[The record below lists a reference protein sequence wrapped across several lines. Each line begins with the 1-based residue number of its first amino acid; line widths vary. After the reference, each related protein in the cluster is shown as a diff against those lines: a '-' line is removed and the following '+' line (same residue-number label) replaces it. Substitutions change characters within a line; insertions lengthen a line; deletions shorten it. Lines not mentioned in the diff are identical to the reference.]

1 MRLVCFE
8 HNGRSAIGVR
18 VDQKIVPL
26 AQRGAATIAD
36 VLKIPNFPA
45 ALASEIA
52 AGASTAI
59 ALSDVKLMPP
69 VGPAN
74 RIFCVGLN
82 YYEHVVETRGSDEPA
97 PPQKPPAPTI
107 FLRILSSFVGSEVPL
122 QLPSISEKFD
132 WEGELVAVIGQP
144 GYRISAE
151 TALDHVA
158 GYSVANDGSIRDWQL
173 ASTQWTMGKNF
184 DKSGSI
190 GPEIVTAD
198 ELPRGARGLRI
209 QTRLNGKA
217 MQDDVTDNMMFDLP
231 ALIAYLSQAVKLEV
245 GDLVLTGTP
254 SGIGIARKP
263 PVLMAAGD
271 LCEVEIEQI
280 GVLRNRIQRES

>member
-8 HNGRSAIGVR
+8 HGGRSAVGVR
-18 VDQKIVPL
+18 VDQKIIPL
-26 AQRGAATIAD
+26 TESRAATIAD
-36 VLKIPNFPA
+36 VLKIHDFQSD
-45 ALASEIA
+45 LASEIA
-52 AGASTAI
+52 AGASNAI
-59 ALSDVKLMPP
+59 ALSDVKLLPP

-82 YYEHVVETRGSDEPA
+82 YYEHVIETRGSNEPA
-97 PPQKPPAPTI
+97 PPQKPAAPTI

-122 QLPSISEKFD
+122 QLPLISERFD

-144 GYRISAE
+144 GYRISVE
-151 TALDHVA
+151 SALDHVA
-158 GYSVANDGSIRDWQL
+158 GYSIGNDGSIRDWQL

-198 ELPRGARGLRI
+198 ELPLGARGLRI
-209 QTRLNGKA
+209 QTRLNGKV
-217 MQDDVTDNMMFDLP
+217 MQDDTTDNMMFDLP

-245 GDLVLTGTP
+245 GDLILTGTP
-254 SGIGIARKP
+254 SGIGITRKP
-263 PVLMAAGD
+263 PILMAVGD

-280 GVLRNRIQRES
+280 GVLRNRIERES

>member
-8 HNGRSAIGVR
+8 HDGRYAIGVR
-18 VDQKIVPL
+18 IDQKIIPL
-26 AQRGAATIAD
+26 ADRRGTTIAD
-36 VLKIPNFPA
+36 VLKTPNFQS

-52 AGASTAI
+52 AGAANAI
-59 ALSDVKLMPP
+59 ALSEVKLLPP
-69 VGPAN
+69 VAPES

-82 YYEHVVETRGSDEPA
+82 YYEHVTETLGSNEPA

-107 FLRILSSFVGSEVPL
+107 FLRISSSFVGGEVPL

-144 GYRISAE
+144 AYRISAE
-151 TALDHVA
+151 TALNHVV

-209 QTRLNGKA
+209 QTRLNGKV
-217 MQDDVTDNMMFDLP
+217 MQDDTTDNMMFDLA
-231 ALIAYLSQAVKLEV
+231 ALIAYLSQAAKLEV
-245 GDLVLTGTP
+245 GDLILTGTP
-254 SGIGIARKP
+254 SGIGIVRKP
-263 PVLMAAGD
+263 PVLMAQGD
-271 LCEVEIEQI
+271 LCEVEIERI
-280 GVLRNRIQRES
+280 GVLRNRIERES